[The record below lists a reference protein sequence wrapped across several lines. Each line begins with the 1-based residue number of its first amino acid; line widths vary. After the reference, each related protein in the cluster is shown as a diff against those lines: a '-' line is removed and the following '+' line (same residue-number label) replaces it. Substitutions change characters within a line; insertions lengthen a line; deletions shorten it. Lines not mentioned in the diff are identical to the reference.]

1 MGIGG
6 GKGGGGDQ
14 ADAAKEAAQIQADA
28 QREALDYLKETEAIP
43 QQYREDAL
51 KQLGSIYGVGGDTSG
66 QQEAIDAAKNSP
78 LYNAI
83 LGTQEQGEDAILRN
97 QAATGGLRSGDTQ
110 SNLYGYNQQL
120 QNKALLDSY
129 NQQVSG
135 ISSLAGLPSN
145 ANQIASLTQGIGTTT
160 AQGITGAAAA
170 EAQGSQQGFSNL
182 LGLAGTGIAAYGA
195 FSDPRLKKN
204 IKYLRSENGVK
215 FYSWDW
221 NEKAE
226 KFLGLKGSDEGV
238 LTNEH
243 PDCCIKHESGYMMVD
258 YSKIK
263 EKVEANV

>member
-1 MGIGG
+1 MG
-6 GKGGGGDQ
+6 GKGGSSGGDQ
-14 ADAAKEAAQIQADA
+14 AAAATEAAQIQADA
-28 QREALDYLKETEAIP
+28 QREALEYLKETEAIP

-66 QQEAIDAAKNSP
+66 QQAIIDQAQNSP

-83 LGTQEQGEDAILRN
+83 MGTQEAGEDAILRQ
-97 QAATGGLRSGDTQ
+97 QAQTGGLRSGDTQ

-195 FSDPRLKKN
+195 FSDPRLKTN
-204 IKYLRSENGVK
+204 IRPSETIDGIN
-215 FYSWDW
+215 FYTWDW
-221 NEKAE
+221 NETAGE
-226 KFLGLKGSDEGV
+226 RLGLYGSDEGV

-243 PDCCIKHESGYMMVD
+243 PDCVMTHESGYKMID
-258 YSKIK
+258 YRKIK
-263 EKVEANV
+263 AKVEAHG